1 MALLYAPGTDKAPRA
16 AHMTIAAKIRG
27 YIRESFLFGGDQKL
41 SDEDSLLDAGVIDS
55 TGAMELVS
63 FLESEFRV
71 DVSDQDLVPENLDS
85 VAAMTA
91 FVTRK
96 LASQ

>member
-1 MALLYAPGTDKAPRA
+1 
-16 AHMTIAAKIRG
+16 MTIAAKIRG
-27 YIRESFLFGGDQKL
+27 YIRESFLFGSDQKL

-71 DVSDQDLVPENLDS
+71 DVNDQDLVPENLDS

>member
-1 MALLYAPGTDKAPRA
+1 
-16 AHMTIAAKIRG
+16 MTIVTKIRG
-27 YIRESFLFGGDQKL
+27 YIRESFLFGSDQKL

-63 FLESEFRV
+63 FLETEFSL
-71 DVSDQDLVPENLDS
+71 DVNDHDLVPENLDS
-85 VAAMTA
+85 VAAMAA

-96 LASQ
+96 LATK

>member
-1 MALLYAPGTDKAPRA
+1 
-16 AHMTIAAKIRG
+16 MTIATKIRG
-27 YIRESFLFGGDQKL
+27 YIRDSFLFGADQKL
-41 SDEDSLLDAGVIDS
+41 GDEDSLLDAGVLDS

-63 FLESEFRV
+63 FIENEFRV
-71 DVSDQDLVPENLDS
+71 DVSDHDLVPENLDS

-96 LASQ
+96 LAAQ